1 MICPKCDGVEME
13 TVEVHSVKVDRC
25 PVCEGTWYEQH
36 ELNVL
41 KDQESNGD
49 FRWLDGGLWQDAKKV
64 AVDEKPRYTCPTDGA
79 GLATVRYGDPEI
91 EVDVCPVCFGIWLD
105 KGEYDKLI
113 ERLADKVDGATFAEY
128 LVDVEQ
134 EFVDLFTGEHKLKD
148 EMADLGK
155 VFYLLKLR
163 FAAEHPVLIK
173 IKEAIRNAFPGG

>member
-79 GLATVRYGDPEI
+79 GLATVRYG
-91 EVDVCPVCFGIWLD
+91 
-105 KGEYDKLI
+105 EYDKLI